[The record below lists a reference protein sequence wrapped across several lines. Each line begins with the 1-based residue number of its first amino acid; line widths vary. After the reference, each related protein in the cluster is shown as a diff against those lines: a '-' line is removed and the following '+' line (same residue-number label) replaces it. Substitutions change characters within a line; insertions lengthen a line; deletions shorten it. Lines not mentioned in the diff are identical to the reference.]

1 MAMVSAELGQPAP
14 GDVEDRGNGMISATF
29 PITGLPQDAS
39 DQEQWLAVLEQSMN
53 HRIAFDA
60 QLLVGSNF
68 PARIHIGGTTET
80 LGERV
85 QLLRDLIAETNEQFG
100 DPDARRLDPTEAE
113 RDAEAKQRAK
123 DAAAFDAVSDAFRD
137 TET

>member
-1 MAMVSAELGQPAP
+1 MAMLSAELGQPAP

-29 PITGLPQDAS
+29 PITGLPQDAG

-53 HRIAFDA
+53 RRVAFDA

-68 PARIHIGGTTET
+68 PARIHIGGSTET

-85 QLLRDLIAETNEQFG
+85 QLLRDLIAETNESFG

-113 RDAEAKQRAK
+113 QAAEDAQVAKN
-123 DAAAFDAVSDAFRD
+123 AAAFDAVSEALRD

>member
-14 GDVEDRGNGMISATF
+14 GDVEDRGNGMISATL
-29 PITGLPQDAS
+29 PITGLPQDAG

-53 HRIAFDA
+53 RRVAFDA

-68 PARIHIGGTTET
+68 PARIHIGGSTET

-85 QLLRDLIAETNEQFG
+85 QLLRDLIAETNESFG

-113 RDAEAKQRAK
+113 QAAEDAQVAKN
-123 DAAAFDAVSDAFRD
+123 AAAFDAVSEALRD

>member
-29 PITGLPQDAS
+29 PIVALPQDPG

-53 HRIAFDA
+53 RRVAFDA

-85 QLLRDLIAETNEQFG
+85 QLLRDLIAETNDLFG
-100 DPDARRLDPTEAE
+100 DPDARRPDPTQAE
-113 RDAEAKQRAK
+113 RAAEDTQRAQ
-123 DAAAFDAVSDAFRD
+123 DAAAFDAVNEAFRD